1 MLITRGYL
9 VSLAFRLASRNKVDG
24 DDDMYLYF
32 DTSSAMK
39 DVGQTTVPYLDAQP
53 VSPKPATWLAGAGL
67 YHKVNYEK
75 SFM

>member
-1 MLITRGYL
+1 
-9 VSLAFRLASRNKVDG
+9 
-24 DDDMYLYF
+24 MYLYF